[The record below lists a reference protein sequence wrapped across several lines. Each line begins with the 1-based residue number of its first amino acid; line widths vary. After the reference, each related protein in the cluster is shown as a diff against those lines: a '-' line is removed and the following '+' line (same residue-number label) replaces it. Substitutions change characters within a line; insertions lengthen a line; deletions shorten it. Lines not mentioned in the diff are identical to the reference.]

1 MKPSAAPRGQRC
13 DELYPGSFPYSFDF
27 LYWEASCAFEGGFR
41 VQGPGF
47 RVFRVM
53 RAAGLAPSS
62 HPEASRSSIRHSLQE
77 VGVIDVELV
86 RNLLICGGVILVV
99 PGCVFGA

>member
-1 MKPSAAPRGQRC
+1 
-13 DELYPGSFPYSFDF
+13 
-27 LYWEASCAFEGGFR
+27 
-41 VQGPGF
+41 
-47 RVFRVM
+47 M

-62 HPEASRSSIRHSLQE
+62 HPEASRSSIRLSLQE